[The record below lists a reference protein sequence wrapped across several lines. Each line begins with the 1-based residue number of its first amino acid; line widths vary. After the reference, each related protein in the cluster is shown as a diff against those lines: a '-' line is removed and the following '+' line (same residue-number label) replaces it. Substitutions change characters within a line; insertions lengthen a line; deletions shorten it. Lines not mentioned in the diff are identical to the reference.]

1 MPYELKHI
9 PWPGWEM
16 VREIG
21 KGTFGTV
28 YEIRHDLIAGEER
41 AAMKVLSVPQNDSE
55 IKSMRSEGLKEDEI
69 TQTVK
74 EQAGRILQEYKN
86 LCDLQGSANIVRC
99 NAVHH
104 EIHADGIGV
113 DVYILME
120 LLTPLLDN
128 VDVLLK
134 TESQIISFGIDM
146 CNALI
151 ACEEKKILHRDI
163 KPENIF
169 VSQEGIYK
177 LGDFGVARSHDHT
190 TYGTRGVGTPS
201 YMAPEV
207 ANGGEYNKQADIY
220 SLGIVMYWLLNKRR
234 TPFLPLPPK
243 GIRMS
248 DREEALKRRCSGEP
262 IPAPVNGSKKLKEIV
277 LKACAFD
284 LKDRYQSAAELLEDL
299 NAIAGVPTVIVPPE
313 IGRSVQEPAKD
324 ADIIPEEVTIGPTF
338 HDVAAEG
345 NAEETVGPIFSP
357 VPADEAADQEKT
369 VGPVFVSKDKPKQHK
384 KKKKAWPI
392 IAVLLV
398 CAILGS
404 LFMLSRP
411 FVVGV
416 TPTHNDLEKYLRDGY
431 SAIACYEVKYLGY
444 AKNARNV
451 SFWVGEEY
459 NGMNVLISRFATNE
473 TIEANVVNGEVT
485 ANIILG
491 DQYLIQV
498 VTEETSNLAW
508 SDWTTELPVGV
519 SLNRATVEVDIMYR
533 TRERE
538 YAESSD
544 ETMNGWDLYEKL
556 ETNASYG
563 EWSDWT
569 ETSMQETTNIEIEHQ
584 HQYRYRT
591 KEFTSSTTQSMDGW
605 ELYDSKTSK
614 EWGPWSAWDR
624 TYQYYDDAMAGNTAT
639 RQYETRYRYHNAI
652 LFFPSADAKLAT
664 HSYQMPGVYSKD
676 ELPYPEGTIVCQ
688 YPDGSYEKAYIDI
701 GTEVRY
707 RDLVDLERFYYYRWT
722 TWSDWSAE
730 MVTASDTIEVEER
743 DVYRSREFNCDYIF
757 RFRRWNE
764 WSEWREWTR
773 GMEFENTQDRE
784 YEVQVV
790 YRYLQ

>member
-113 DVYILME
+113 DVYIWME

-151 ACEEKKILHRDI
+151 ACEKKKILHRDI

-262 IPAPVNGSKKLKEIV
+262 IPAPVNGSKELKEIV

-299 NAIAGVPTVIVPPE
+299 NAIAGAPTVIVPPV
-313 IGRSVQEPAKD
+313 IGGSVQEPAKD

-345 NAEETVGPIFSP
+345 NAEETVGQIFSP
-357 VPADEAADQEKT
+357 VPADETADQEKT
-369 VGPVFVSKDKPKQHK
+369 VGPDFERKEKPKQLK
-384 KKKKAWPI
+384 KKKKAWSI
-392 IAVLLV
+392 IAALLV
-398 CAILGS
+398 CAIVCS
-404 LFMLSRP
+404 LFLLSQP
-411 FVVGV
+411 VVVGV
-416 TPTHNDLEKYLRDGY
+416 TPSLEDLESKLFDGY
-431 SAIACYEVKYLGY
+431 SAIGCYEVSTVFPIGY
-444 AKNARNV
+444 TRKV
-451 SFWVGEEY
+451 EFEVGEIY
-459 NGMNVLISRFATNE
+459 NNCEIQITGDVRERSIKATVIDGKVSAPLNADGTYILQVKTDVTNE
-473 TIEANVVNGEVT
+473 AV
-485 ANIILG
+485 
-491 DQYLIQV
+491 
-498 VTEETSNLAW
+498 W
-508 SDWTTELPVGV
+508 SDWDTELPEGV
-519 SLNRATVEVDIMYR
+519 LLNSDIVQVDVIYR
-533 TRERE
+533 TRQKEYVTSNRE
-538 YAESSD
+538 
-544 ETMNGWDLYEKL
+544 T
-556 ETNASYG
+556 
-563 EWSDWT
+563 
-569 ETSMQETTNIEIEHQ
+569 
-584 HQYRYRT
+584 
-591 KEFTSSTTQSMDGW
+591 MDGW
-605 ELYDSKTSK
+605 ELYDTVIPDAPYGEWSEWTETELIGDEYYEVEEQTLYRSREKEFTTSTS
-614 EWGPWSAWDR
+614 ETMDGW
-624 TYQYYDDAMAGNTAT
+624 
-639 RQYETRYRYHNAI
+639 TRYDSKDNYTYGQWSDWLSIKLSSDDRIEVQERIIQWDYHVDIYKN
-652 LFFPSADAKLAT
+652 
-664 HSYQMPGVYSKD
+664 GVYDYS
-676 ELPYPEGTIVCQ
+676 GTMPSTIDRGKGVGEVVLDYQNSGGPHVQ
-688 YPDGSYEKAYIDI
+688 YVVTGISYWKEYRWRLIEKAAPTY
-701 GTEVRY
+701 
-707 RDLVDLERFYYYRWT
+707 YYYRWT
-722 TWSDWSAE
+722 DWSNWSTDAIE
-730 MVTASDTIEVEER
+730 SSENTEVEDR
-743 DVYRSREFNCDYIF
+743 TVYRSREIYGDTVYCYW
-757 RFRRWNE
+757 RWGE
-764 WSEWREWTR
+764 WSEW
-773 GMEFENTQDRE
+773 GLENQTEDINNE
-784 YEVQVV
+784 TESCVV
-790 YRYLQ
+790 YRFCS